1 MAKQQKGWVYSPSKT
16 KSNLAVPAAF
26 KDEIKRRGDELIEST
41 IAPTHLEPPPDDPQ
55 FNYIEQIGCYWRGRY
70 FYFVATYR
78 VAGPNAISP
87 TFESKFARMEYQ
99 GNSTF
104 NLAFQRFND
113 QWVEIGRAVSADDC
127 FGSIGSDP
135 LFHP

>member
-1 MAKQQKGWVYSPSKT
+1 MAKQQKGWVYAPSKT

-41 IAPTHLEPPPDDPQ
+41 LKPAHLEPPPADPQ
-55 FNYIEQIGCYWRGRY
+55 FNYIEQIDCYWRGRF
-70 FYFVATYR
+70 FYFFATYR
-78 VAGPNAISP
+78 VAGPNAIVP

-104 NLAFQRFND
+104 NLAFQRYND
-113 QWVEIGRAVSADDC
+113 QWFEIGHAVSADDC
-127 FGSIGSDP
+127 FDSIGSDP